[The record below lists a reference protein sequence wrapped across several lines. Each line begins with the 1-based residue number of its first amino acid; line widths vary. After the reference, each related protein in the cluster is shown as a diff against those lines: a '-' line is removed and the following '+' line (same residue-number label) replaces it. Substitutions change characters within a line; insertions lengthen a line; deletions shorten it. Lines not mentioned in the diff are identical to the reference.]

1 MKRLNLA
8 LSVLAILGLS
18 ACAYGT
24 SGGQPT
30 CNGRM
35 AGSCAAQTTTS
46 QKKESKHHWRHHR
59 AEGAMSKALRK

>member
-24 SGGQPT
+24 NSGQPT
-30 CNGRM
+30 CNGRT
-35 AGSCAAQTTTS
+35 AGPCATS
-46 QKKESKHHWRHHR
+46 APVVTHHVAHHR
-59 AEGAMSKALRK
+59 TDRAMRKALRK